1 MIRSMRRTASALL
14 TLSATAMLL
23 AGCGSS
29 THASSIS
36 ASVGTDKPISSTQDV
51 AYARAVNLSAP
62 DVPGLQAALHK
73 PRAETTDGPFGAAM
87 DGCETAAAR
96 GGVDVAISSQRFV
109 HLTPPL
115 QSVGSGVYYFKS
127 EALAREYLTVAHS
140 PRFATCVKTVASN
153 GAKAVTREGSKVAE
167 PMFID
172 PHLSTL
178 PVSLPGVQTYGLRLS
193 THPPLSGRRGSKA
206 YTDFLSFV
214 KGDAVITLTAIGQ
227 GHPFPAGSE
236 RRLLSL
242 LHTRAKAHKL

>member
-1 MIRSMRRTASALL
+1 MLAL
-14 TLSATAMLL
+14 AAIAMLV
-23 AGCGSS
+23 AGCSGSTYASS
-29 THASSIS
+29 TGAP
-36 ASVGTDKPISSTQDV
+36 VGDKPFSSAPAI

-62 DVPGLQAALHK
+62 DVPRLQAALRK

-87 DGCETAAAR
+87 DGCETTAAR
-96 GGVDVAISSQRFV
+96 GGVDFAISSQRFV
-109 HLTPPL
+109 HLTSPL

-140 PRFATCVKTVASN
+140 PRFAACVKTVASN

-172 PHLSTL
+172 PHLSAL
-178 PVSLPGVQTYGLRLS
+178 PVSLPGVHTYGLRLAARS
-193 THPPLSGRRGSKA
+193 PLVARGGPEA

-227 GHPFPAGSE
+227 SHPFPAGSE

-242 LHTRAKAHKL
+242 LYTRANKKG